1 MASTSAARMR
11 RLRARRRGE
20 PDLTAPQP
28 CAQQCGRMV
37 RSKRT
42 APDCSIC
49 WRTSPAGREA
59 NRDRMARTRNELRQ
73 SVTTAAMATPLG
85 S

>member
-1 MASTSAARMR
+1 VGVTIEPLSPLT
-11 RLRARRRGE
+11 LRQHPRSEATDRAIL
-20 PDLTAPQP
+20 DLLELQAW
-28 CAQQCGRMV
+28 GM
-37 RSKRT
+37 

-59 NRDRMARTRNELRQ
+59 NRDRMARTRAELRQ

-85 S
+85 SQ

>member
-1 MASTSAARMR
+1 MR

-20 PDLTAPQP
+20 PDPTAPQP
-28 CAQQCGRMV
+28 CAQQCGRLV

-49 WRTSPAGREA
+49 WRTLPAGREA
-59 NRDRMARTRNELRQ
+59 NRDRMARTRAKLRQ